1 MVKELKYILLG
12 LLLTTVVFAG
22 LVLLTGAIKFFPGA
36 VVAVGF
42 LAATHWGYREVKAHY
57 ED

>member
-22 LVLLTGAIKFFPGA
+22 LVLLTGAIMNYPGA
-36 VVAVGF
+36 VVVVGF
-42 LAATHWGYREVKAHY
+42 LAFAYGGYQQVKAHY